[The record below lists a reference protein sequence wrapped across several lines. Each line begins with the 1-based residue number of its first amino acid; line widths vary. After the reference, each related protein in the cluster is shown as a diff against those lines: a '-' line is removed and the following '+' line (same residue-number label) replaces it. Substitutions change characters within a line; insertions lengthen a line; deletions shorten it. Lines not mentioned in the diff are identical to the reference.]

1 MGGMSGYTKLF
12 SSILASTVWREDME
26 TRIVWITL
34 LAMAGKNGV
43 AEGSVPGLADFARVS
58 VEGTRRALVKL
69 SSPDPDSRTH
79 ENDGRRIEAVDGG
92 WLLLNHAKYRA
103 KLSEE
108 ERREYQRLWQA
119 KHRKA
124 KSTPVDNVDTRRQMS
139 GNVDRVDTSRSRVQK
154 QSTEAEAPRARQ
166 VPTPIAPRMNANVA
180 FAGRPNVP
188 AFLHVKFR
196 AKLVGPEDECDQ
208 RLRDWYGTTADAWAD
223 RPIGDDDI
231 RFWEARFREW
241 LGTTVTPVHAGQREQ
256 TKEEFAADVLRVQA
270 ERAARQAARS

>member
-1 MGGMSGYTKLF
+1 
-12 SSILASTVWREDME
+12 
-26 TRIVWITL
+26 
-34 LAMAGKNGV
+34 
-43 AEGSVPGLADFARVS
+43 
-58 VEGTRRALVKL
+58 
-69 SSPDPDSRTH
+69 
-79 ENDGRRIEAVDGG
+79 
-92 WLLLNHAKYRA
+92 
-103 KLSEE
+103 
-108 ERREYQRLWQA
+108 
-119 KHRKA
+119 
-124 KSTPVDNVDTRRQMS
+124 
-139 GNVDRVDTSRSRVQK
+139 
-154 QSTEAEAPRARQ
+154 
-166 VPTPIAPRMNANVA
+166 MNANVA

-188 AFLHVKFR
+188 AFLHAKFR